1 MIRKRGEPMIG
12 REYLF
17 LLVCFMPFF
26 RPTVHCLVPLWAI
39 PFLRLPGLTLQ
50 MSTNLLA
57 STKATIVRSEL
68 LCLLY
73 PSLPKARILWVP
85 AAYISVDCQHKCQSF
100 NYWSSVNCFL
110 YYIIYIRIHDSTYS
124 YFTHLWTII
133 TPVCVYT
140 YIHIISASI
149 QLPRDQD
156 GLPHHRPLA
165 STAARKMIVPP
176 RMERPDVASHQG
188 FDGMIV
194 PSRVASKS
202 SCFQFFFSSCCILGV
217 GMVTCIWTFIWCII
231 YIYIQR

>member
-73 PSLPKARILWVP
+73 PSLPKARLLWLP

-100 NYWSSVNCFL
+100 NYWSSVNASF
-110 YYIIYIRIHDSTYS
+110 YIISYIYIYVYIIVRIWEFIFYTSVNYHNTGLRIH
-124 YFTHLWTII
+124 
-133 TPVCVYT
+133 
-140 YIHIISASI
+140 IH
-149 QLPRDQD
+149 
-156 GLPHHRPLA
+156 PHHLCKYT
-165 STAARKMIVPP
+165 TAPGPGWTATSPATCEYCSKEDDCTTG
-176 RMERPDVASHQG
+176 MERPDVASHQG

-194 PSRVASKS
+194 TSRIASKS
-202 SCFQFFFSSCCILGV
+202 SCFQFF
-217 GMVTCIWTFIWCII
+217 
-231 YIYIQR
+231 